1 MANQKPKRQDKTE
14 YDIFAP
20 EQRPHSN
27 AAEVLPK
34 ILLYNGLLLLTVL
47 TNIYILDPT
56 SRFLFPTLSTA
67 FSIMYLP
74 FAIKLIV
81 GFFEGFRAPFYLL
94 PGAIFIDAYFFM
106 GEHLSYSRLLAV
118 FFCYSLPP
126 IAFAVTDWLVMSD
139 RRVDFSHPRT
149 WRNLYVAGFIAS
161 SLCALM
167 MYGVEDRLDDVNL
180 RQGIK
185 ILVSFIFGD
194 LAGLTAILL
203 LGMASVK
210 IYTRWQHR

>member
-20 EQRPHSN
+20 EQRAHSN

-34 ILLYNGLLLLTVL
+34 ILLYNGLLLLTAL
-47 TNIYILDPT
+47 TNIYILDPAL
-56 SRFLFPTLSTA
+56 RYLVPTLSTY

-74 FAIKLIV
+74 FAVKLMV

-94 PGAIFIDAYFFM
+94 PGAIFIDTYFFA
-106 GEHLSYSRLLAV
+106 GDQISYTRLFAV
-118 FFCYSLPP
+118 FLCYSMPP
-126 IAFAVTDWLVMSD
+126 VAFAVTDWLIMSD
-139 RRVDFSHPRT
+139 RRVDFRHPRT

-167 MYGVEDRLDDVNL
+167 MYGADSRIDEINFREGV
-180 RQGIK
+180 Q
-185 ILVSFIFGD
+185 ILFSFTVGD
-194 LAGLTAILL
+194 LTGLTVMLL
-203 LGMASVK
+203 LGLSFIKGMTK
-210 IYTRWQHR
+210 LK